1 MTAMQQTIKQ
11 LPLGIAD
18 FGRIVREGYYYVDK
32 TMFIPRLEMASS
44 YLFLVRPRRFGKSLL
59 LSMLKCYYDINL
71 KDRFDEYFGQLWI
84 GSHPTPYRNRYAVL
98 HLDFSQVTGT
108 IDSLEEN
115 FYNYCNYA
123 LDTFAERYRQLF
135 GPGFSETIKA
145 DRNVRG
151 KLSYIGMQAKEHD
164 VPLYLIVDEYDNF
177 TNTVLNQHGQDIYTG
192 LTHGEGFYRDIFK
205 LFKPNFERVLML
217 GVSPVTMDDLT
228 SGYNIATNIT
238 ADAAFNHLLGFSEE
252 EVRQMFRYYSEAGQ
266 LTEGIDA
273 MIEEMKPW
281 YDNYCFAKDGLG
293 DSRVFNSNMVLYY
306 LSNQLRTSHAPDEMA
321 DPNARTD
328 YQKMKRLI
336 QLDRLEPQRKSII
349 YQIAEEGY
357 IYSRLVP
364 YFPASEMVK
373 FDNFVSLL
381 YYYGMLT
388 ISGVRGDKLRLG
400 IPNNN
405 VRKQYYGYLLEEY
418 DRIRPADRWRIDQ
431 AFDSAVFD
439 GDWQPLVRAVS
450 DEYEKT
456 CAVRCLIEG
465 ERNLQGFFTA
475 YLTMTSYYLIAPELE
490 LNHGYCDFFLL
501 PDLQRYPMVAHSY
514 ILELKYL
521 KQDASAEEAEAQW
534 EKAVSQITDY
544 ALEPKL
550 RLLCGPTQLHLVVA
564 QFRGYQL
571 ERTEEVKASVDRG
584 ER

>member
-1 MTAMQQTIKQ
+1 METISSSANSVRQ
-11 LPLGIAD
+11 LPLGISD
-18 FGRIVREGYYYVDK
+18 FGLVVKQGCYYVDK
-32 TMFIPRLEMASS
+32 TMYIPRLEMASN

-59 LSMLKCYYDINL
+59 LSMLKSYYDINE
-71 KDRFDEYFGQLWI
+71 KDCFEDYFGQLWI

-108 IDSLEEN
+108 IDELKANFDDYCGIKLDGFAQRYEHLFYDGFAN
-115 FYNYCNYA
+115 DMKQRDWATKKLNFLGDRAKFYN
-123 LDTFAERYRQLF
+123 
-135 GPGFSETIKA
+135 
-145 DRNVRG
+145 
-151 KLSYIGMQAKEHD
+151 

-205 LFKPNFERVLML
+205 IFKPNFERVLML

-238 ADAAFNHLLGFSEE
+238 ADAAFNHMLGFSEE
-252 EVRQMFRYYSEAGQ
+252 EVRLMFRYYSEAG
-266 LTEGIDA
+266 LLKGDTDA
-273 MIEEMKPW
+273 MIQEMKPW
-281 YDNYCFAKDGLG
+281 YDNYCFAKEGLTE
-293 DSRVFNSNMVLYY
+293 SRVFNSNMVLYY
-306 LSNQLRTSHAPDEMA
+306 LSNQLRNGHAPDEMT

-349 YQIAEEGY
+349 YKIAEEGF

-388 ISGVRGDKLRLG
+388 IMGSNGLMLRLG

-405 VRKQYYGYLLEEY
+405 VRRQYYRYLLEEY
-418 DRIRPADRWRIDQ
+418 DRIRPADHWRIDEAYQ
-431 AFDSAVFD
+431 AAALT
-439 GDWQPLVRAVS
+439 GDWQPLVKTVS
-450 DEYEKT
+450 EEYEKT

-475 YLTMTSYYLIAPELE
+475 YLNMTNYYLTAPELE
-490 LNHGYCDFFLL
+490 LSHGYCDFFLL
-501 PDLQRYPMVAHSY
+501 PDLGRYPMVAHSY

-521 KQDASAEEAEAQW
+521 KQDAAAEEAEAQW
-534 EKAVSQITDY
+534 AEAVSQVTRY
-544 ALEPKL
+544 ARDEKV
-550 RLLCGPTQLHLVVA
+550 RLLSGPTQLHLVVA
-564 QFRGYQL
+564 QYRGYQL
-571 ERTEEVKASVDRG
+571 VRLEEVIR
-584 ER
+584 